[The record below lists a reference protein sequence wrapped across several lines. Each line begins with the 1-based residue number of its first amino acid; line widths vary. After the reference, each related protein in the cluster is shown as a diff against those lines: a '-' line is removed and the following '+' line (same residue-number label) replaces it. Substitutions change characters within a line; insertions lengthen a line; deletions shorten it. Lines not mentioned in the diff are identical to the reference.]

1 MPPPRHDIYCQPN
14 VGTSGALE
22 RQRPIVTLSETWYNS
37 GTGLSFE
44 SVIQACGKIVSN
56 GVRKFLSK
64 RVKGMIMARTIA
76 NRYSFN
82 PCLAADVKAAYKT
95 LVQRDH
101 IPNPVSALGYS
112 VQFLSEQYLRYLFGE
127 IFLQLSYACS
137 FSTASPVIF
146 DCGSNIGIS
155 VLFFKR
161 IAPGARVVAFEP
173 TRQRSPCCGVM
184 SSRISL
190 PISLRTIVPWA
201 IGTAQPIFMSAIP
214 TDRC

>member
-1 MPPPRHDIYCQPN
+1 MSGPRGGGIQCRHPGTTSTSAN

-127 IFLQLSYACS
+127 IFLQLSYACLV
-137 FSTASPVIF
+137 STASPVIF

-161 IAPGARVVAFEP
+161 IAPGVEGGFYSSP

-184 SSRISL
+184 SSKSAYRYHC
-190 PISLRTIVPWA
+190 
-201 IGTAQPIFMSAIP
+201 AQLCLG
-214 TDRC
+214 R